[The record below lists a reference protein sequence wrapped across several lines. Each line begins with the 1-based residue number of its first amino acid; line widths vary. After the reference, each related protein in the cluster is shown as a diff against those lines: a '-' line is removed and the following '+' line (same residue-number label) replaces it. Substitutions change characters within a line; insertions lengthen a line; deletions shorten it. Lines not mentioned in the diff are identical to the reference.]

1 MRVLFYLPTCTGIN
15 HKLGG
20 ACLIHVTPGTVPGI
34 STITKKLT
42 HETGTRL
49 KSIWRGF
56 QRMINKT

>member
-42 HETGTRL
+42 HETGTR
-49 KSIWRGF
+49 
-56 QRMINKT
+56 